1 MENIFNNGSW
11 KIESGDL
18 PEKKLDISNTQ
29 KNFFIKETKL
39 KYLNSIFFD
48 EVVRIDIKLNG
59 NMVLMLNDTPYK
71 INTSDWEDKCL
82 IIKNWNIECDGQ
94 KISIPKDELNNLN
107 LIIES
112 NTIIDKFTIVQDQTI
127 DNCNPMN

>member
-59 NMVLMLNDTPYK
+59 NMVLMINDTPYK
-71 INTSDWEDKCL
+71 INTNNWEDKCL

-94 KISIPKDELNNLN
+94 TISIPKDELNNLN

-127 DNCNPMN
+127 DNCNPTN